1 MLGSNQV
8 DEVICLLA
16 SWDRQMLIS
25 EFLAF
30 HSDFP
35 VDLTPEYLSKM
46 SDENIRHV
54 FLAMCLQNQRAP
66 EGMMVGA

>member
-1 MLGSNQV
+1 MLASDQI
-8 DEVICLLA
+8 DEAICLLA
-16 SWDRQMLIS
+16 TWDRQTLIS

-30 HSDFP
+30 HSNFP
-35 VDLTPEYLSKM
+35 VDLTPEYLAKM

-54 FLAMCLQNQRAP
+54 FLAMCLQNQRVP